1 MLGTVISHYRI
12 EGQIGIGGM
21 GVVYQAY
28 DERLRRKV
36 ALKLLTDKISSRSE
50 RWLRVLAE
58 ARVVASL
65 NHPGITTIYEVGE
78 DGEHLFIAMELL
90 PGRSLRLLLQ
100 EGPVETRKL
109 LRLASQTAEAL
120 AAAHDHG
127 VTHGDIKP
135 ENIMVLP
142 DERVKLLDFGLASQ
156 MAAEVLTATSTV
168 SHAWLPESLIAG
180 TLAYM
185 APEKIRGE
193 SGDKR
198 SDLFSL
204 GVVLYEMAAGH
215 RPFPGPSATALCA
228 QLVHDSPAALV
239 GSGRKTPAELARIIL
254 KLLKKTPDSRYQ
266 SAQEAKADLTNLA
279 RGLELGKTLP
289 AAVAN
294 KPSVAVL
301 PFQLLTPDAND
312 EYLAIALAYPVINRL
327 SASGALL
334 VRPVSAVMQY
344 GAREVD
350 LMHAA
355 RELNVDLIVEGS
367 VQRFGQKLRVHAQA
381 WGVVDG
387 NAHFSTMCDGESS
400 DLFGLQDRVADAL
413 AQALAP
419 NVTQTARI
427 VSPTKNAVAYEL
439 FMRACERMLRNN
451 RWDTRTAIEMLE
463 NVTAMDGKFADAWA
477 RLAEAYVLM
486 GVTFEPGP
494 KWMTR
499 AEAAVKRALLLDR
512 GNVEA
517 QIARGRILWTPHR
530 KFRNAPALRCIRK
543 ALESQPSNQQALSWQ
558 GCILAH
564 IGLLPEAR
572 ECLTTALAANPD
584 DTFTL
589 VFLAQTAM
597 WSGLCEEAQES
608 FARALV
614 IDRANLWAN
623 LFSPTATLYS
633 GELEKAAESIRVASQ
648 VLGKDPM
655 VIGCEALLWAKRGEK
670 RKSEQLIQKAIHGG
684 KSLSHT
690 HHMMHAVAA
699 AYAVLDKPTPAL
711 TWLSKAAATGLPLYP
726 GYRDDPHFISL
737 HNNPQFLSLMANL
750 RKEWL
755 SYRREFGN
763 STVLETV
770 AVG

>member
-12 EGQIGIGGM
+12 EGKIGIGGM

-36 ALKLLTDKISSRSE
+36 ALKLLTDRISNRSKRRSRI
-50 RWLRVLAE
+50 LAE
-58 ARVVASL
+58 ARVASSL

-78 DGEHLFIAMELL
+78 DGEHLFIAMELV

-100 EGPVETRKL
+100 EGPIETRKL

-156 MAAEVLTATSTV
+156 MAAEALTATSTV
-168 SHAWLPESLIAG
+168 SHAWLPESRIAG

-185 APEKIRGE
+185 APEKIQAG

-204 GVVLYEMAAGH
+204 GVVFYEMAAGH
-215 RPFPGPSATALCA
+215 RPFPGPTATALCA
-228 QLVHDSPAALV
+228 QLIHDSPAALV
-239 GSGRKTPAELARIIL
+239 GTGRSTPAELARIIL
-254 KLLKKTPDSRYQ
+254 KLLKKSPDSRYQ
-266 SAQEAKADLTNLA
+266 SAQEVKADLTNLA
-279 RGLELGKTLP
+279 RDLELGKALP

-301 PFQLLTPDAND
+301 PFQLLTPDPND

-327 SASGALL
+327 SASGSLL
-334 VRPVSAVMQY
+334 VRPVSAVMRY
-344 GAREVD
+344 GSREVD
-350 LMHAA
+350 LIDAA

-381 WGVVDG
+381 WRVADG
-387 NAHFSTMCDGESS
+387 SAHFSTKCDGENS

-413 AQALAP
+413 AQALVP
-419 NVTQTARI
+419 NVANPARMEA
-427 VSPTKNAVAYEL
+427 PTKNPVAYEL

-463 NVTAMDGKFADAWA
+463 NVTAMDAKFADAWA

-499 AEAAVKRALLLDR
+499 AETAVKRALLLDR

-517 QIARGRILWTPHR
+517 QIARGRMLWTPHR
-530 KFRNAPALRCIRK
+530 KFRSAPALRSIRK
-543 ALESQPSNQQALSWQ
+543 ALGSQPSNQQALSWQ

-597 WSGLCEEAQES
+597 WSGLFEEAQEL

-633 GELEKAAESIRVASQ
+633 GELEKAAESIRVAGQ
-648 VLGKDPM
+648 VLGRDPM

-670 RKSEQLIQKAIHGG
+670 SKSEQLIKKAIHGG

-699 AYAVLDKPTPAL
+699 AYAVLDQPTQAL
-711 TWLSKAAATGLPLYP
+711 TWLGKAAAIGLPLYP
-726 GYRDDPHFISL
+726 GFRDDPHFISL
-737 HNNPQFLSLMANL
+737 HNHPQFLRLMAAL
-750 RKEWL
+750 RTEWL

-763 STVLETV
+763 SAAPETV